1 MYKDFYIGN
10 AQYNWSKAGTI
21 TLDRNVPETKMAD
34 KTFLYCFITV
44 LEIEL
49 ITTYT

>member
-21 TLDRNVPETKMAD
+21 TLDRNVYARNQNGRQNDISLLFYNGTRN
-34 KTFLYCFITV
+34 
-44 LEIEL
+44 
-49 ITTYT
+49 